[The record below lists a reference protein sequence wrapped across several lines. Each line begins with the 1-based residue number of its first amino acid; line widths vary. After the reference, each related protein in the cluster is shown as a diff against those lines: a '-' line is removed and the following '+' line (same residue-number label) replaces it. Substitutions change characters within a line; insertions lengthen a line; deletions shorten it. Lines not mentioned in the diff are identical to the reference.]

1 MKSKFIKYWNLE
13 PLGLIKFLSV
23 FIRVLYVSVY
33 EKISSFFWKF
43 NLGKV
48 GINLI
53 VQKGVS
59 IRYPRNL
66 ILGDNVSLGRE
77 VSIFSEFPESELT
90 IGNNSQVN
98 KWVQLDFSGNLT
110 IGDSVVISEHVN
122 IMSHDHGLNPFSK
135 PNKLSKVISNGV
147 WIGANAIILPHVQF
161 IGENSIIAAG
171 SIVTKNVDSNT
182 IVGGNPAKVLRNI
195 I

>member
-23 FIRVLYVSVY
+23 FIRVLYVSVF
-33 EKISSFFWKF
+33 EKVSSFFWKF

-48 GINLI
+48 GINLT

-77 VSIFSEFPESELT
+77 VSIFSEFSESELI
-90 IGNNSQVN
+90 IGNNSQIN

-110 IGDSVVISEHVN
+110 IGDRVVISEHVN

-135 PNKLSKVISNGV
+135 PNKLPKVISNRV
-147 WIGANAIILPHVQF
+147 WIGANAIILPQVQF